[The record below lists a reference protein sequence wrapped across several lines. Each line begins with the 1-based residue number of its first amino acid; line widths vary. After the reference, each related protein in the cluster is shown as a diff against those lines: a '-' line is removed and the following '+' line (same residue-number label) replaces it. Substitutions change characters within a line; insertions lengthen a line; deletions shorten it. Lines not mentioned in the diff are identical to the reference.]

1 MNSQESVSVWLDQLR
16 GGNEQ
21 AAEQLWRRYF
31 DRVAAL
37 ARARLGATP
46 QKAADEEDVALSV
59 FDTLCRGVTAGKY
72 PQLADRNGLWP
83 LLAVLTVRKTCDRI
97 NQERRK
103 KRGGGRVLSESE
115 LQADD
120 EEGFRLE
127 EVLTAGPTPEMLV
140 IMDEECSRLFALLD
154 EGQRRIAQGK
164 LEGRTNQELAT
175 QMNCGLRTIE
185 RRLDLIRRIWEQAV
199 SPGW

>member
-1 MNSQESVSVWLDQLR
+1 MNSHESVSIWLDQLR

-21 AAEQLWRRYF
+21 AAAQLWHRYF

-37 ARARLGATP
+37 ARARLGTTP

-59 FDTLCRGVTAGKY
+59 FDTLCRGVTAGRY
-72 PQLADRNGLWP
+72 PQLTDRNGLWP
-83 LLAVLTVRKTCDRI
+83 LLAVLTVRKACDRI

-103 KRGGGRVLSESE
+103 KRGGGRVFSERE
-115 LQADD
+115 LQADG
-120 EEGFRLE
+120 EENFRLVD
-127 EVLTAGPTPEMLV
+127 VLTADSTPEMLA

-154 EGQRRIAQGK
+154 EDQRRIAQGK
-164 LEGRTNQELAT
+164 LEGYTNLELAA

-185 RRLDLIRRIWEQAV
+185 RRLDLIRRIWEQAI
-199 SPGW
+199 SPRW